1 LKPKEQYE
9 ITIKIFKSSLSLAE
23 GLSEF
28 LANKM
33 GILIDTGRKINI
45 GLSGGNTP
53 ELLFD
58 EIVKNYRT
66 KVDWKNV
73 NFYWVDERC
82 VPPNDSE
89 SNYSLA
95 FDHLLRHLEIDQQQ
109 IYRIHGESDPRS
121 EAERYSTEILNNI
134 SLSNGLPKF
143 DILLMGIGSD
153 GHTASIFPDRLNL
166 LNSEKLCEESIHPVT
181 GQKRITMTGRLI
193 NNSENIYFMI
203 SGADKSEAV
212 KNILE
217 ESREAKNYPANY
229 IKPNFGELV
238 WFLDE
243 EAGSKL

>member
-1 LKPKEQYE
+1 M
-9 ITIKIFKSSLSLAE
+9 FRNSLSLDE
-23 GLSEF
+23 GLAEY

-33 GILIDTGRKINI
+33 SILIDTEEKINI

-53 ELLFD
+53 KLLFD
-58 EIVKNYRT
+58 ELARNYRS
-66 KVDWKNV
+66 KVKWRNV

-82 VPPNDSE
+82 VPPSDSE
-89 SNYSLA
+89 SNYKLA
-95 FDHLLRHLEIDQQQ
+95 FDHLLDPLEIGINQ
-109 IYRIHGESDPRS
+109 IHRIHGESEPET
-121 EAERYSTEILNNI
+121 EAERYTTESLNGI
-134 SLSNGLPKF
+134 KPSNGLSKF

-153 GHTASIFPDRLNL
+153 GHTASIFPDRLDI
-166 LNSEKLCEESIHPVT
+166 LNSEKMCEVSIHPVT

-217 ESREAKNYPANY
+217 ESREANNYPANY

-238 WFLDE
+238 WFLDK